1 MKSRILLTTSMDWP
15 NAARL
20 AGAFAQAG
28 ARVEALFPR
37 HHPMR
42 ASRYLS
48 GGHAYSP
55 LTPLETLRRAIAA
68 SAPDL
73 IVPCD
78 DRAVLQLLQLREE
91 AEHAALGDLITFS
104 LGNPAA
110 YPRLTARHG
119 FMAEAAAIGVTT
131 APSIAATDEEQLED
145 ALAAFGFPAVLKTDE
160 SWGGDGVAAVSD
172 PETARQAFRRFTT
185 PFNPLRQMARAM
197 KRRDSHFLPSTRA
210 RKIPGVSVQKFIE
223 GQPATTSFA
232 CWQGEIVGINHF
244 DVVESCGDTG
254 PASVVRRVNC
264 LWMEDAA
271 QRIAAHFGLSGLHGL
286 DFMRDEDGVAHLI
299 EINPRATP
307 TSHLALGL
315 DHDPTAALLTAA
327 LGHPA
332 TPRPAVTGQELIAL
346 FPQEWRRDS
355 NSVHLST
362 GFHDAPWEDP
372 ELLRVSLDGDESK
385 SLPSRRRA
393 ASTGSDLSAFG
404 ADPTAARSV

>member
-1 MKSRILLTTSMDWP
+1 MNSRILLTTTMDWP

-28 ARVEALFPR
+28 ARIEALFPR

-42 ASRYLS
+42 FSRYLS
-48 GGHAYSP
+48 GSHAYSP
-55 LTPLETLRRAIAA
+55 LAPLETLRRAIAA

-78 DRAVLQLLQLREE
+78 DRAVLQLLQLQQE
-91 AEHAALGDLITFS
+91 AEHAALRDLITFS
-104 LGNPAA
+104 LGNPMV
-110 YPRLTARHG
+110 YPRLMARHG
-119 FMAEAAAIGVTT
+119 FMAEAALIGVTT
-131 APSIAATDEEQLED
+131 APSIAVADEEQLEE
-145 ALAAFGFPAVLKTDE
+145 ALAAFGFPAVLKADE
-160 SWGGDGVAAVSD
+160 SWGGDGVAIVD
-172 PETARQAFRRFTT
+172 DMEMARQVFHRFTT
-185 PFNPLRQMARAM
+185 PPNPLREVARAM
-197 KRRDSHFLPSTRA
+197 KRRDAHFLPSA
-210 RKIPGVSVQKFIE
+210 RGRKMPGVSVQKFIN

-315 DHDPTAALLTAA
+315 DHDPTATLLTAA

-332 TPRPAVTGQELIAL
+332 TPRPAVTGQDLIAL
-346 FPQEWRRDS
+346 FPQEWRR
-355 NSVHLST
+355 NSKSIHLSS

-372 ELLRVSLDGDESK
+372 ELLRASLADDEK
-385 SLPSRRRA
+385 TPLPSRRRSA
-393 ASTGSDLSAFG
+393 PEAGDLPVFGDAS
-404 ADPTAARSV
+404 AARSV